1 MTESPRYPRRLV
13 RRSPRPAA
21 QGQMTMLGP
30 PPQQAPATGTRQPA
44 SRAIALAGD
53 QATSEHEGR
62 DRPEGSRRHR
72 PASALRPWRNAAA
85 IAGLRALS
93 PALSRPAEAAGR
105 TDRCGTT
112 CLRASSTR
120 WRSARPATA
129 SLLIFGCTFGARS
142 ISATSLASVSVP
154 RPGNRPWAAARRTRG
169 AGAPRVLL
177 AALGRIFRTG
187 PAGLR
192 PRVRGR
198 HLPSRPPASA
208 AARIIDRQ
216 VRSSYTR

>member
-154 RPGNRPWAAARRTRG
+154 RPGKPPMGGSKTYTRGWGAAGVTGRARPNLPNRASWSATPCAGSAPPLEAAR
-169 AGAPRVLL
+169 
-177 AALGRIFRTG
+177 LGRRED
-187 PAGLR
+187 
-192 PRVRGR
+192 
-198 HLPSRPPASA
+198 HRPPG
-208 AARIIDRQ
+208 Q
-216 VRSSYTR
+216 E